1 MDKIIALYGGA
12 NVGKSTTFMELA
24 TMLPEPI
31 DTLHW
36 NKSDYRATFMVNGKK
51 VCICTWGDNRAE
63 LDRNIAYFH
72 KMQPDIAVT
81 ATRTWGKTVE
91 AVEEYAKE
99 FEPHAPIEWIR
110 ICRTSKEDCKGMA
123 ENRMKMWV

>member
-51 VCICTWGDNRAE
+51 VCICTC
-63 LDRNIAYFH
+63 
-72 KMQPDIAVT
+72 KP
-81 ATRTWGKTVE
+81 
-91 AVEEYAKE
+91 
-99 FEPHAPIEWIR
+99 PIQR
-110 ICRTSKEDCKGMA
+110 KVG
-123 ENRMKMWV
+123 

>member
-51 VCICTWGDNRAE
+51 CASAHGVTTE
-63 LDRNIAYFH
+63 LNLIGILH
-72 KMQPDIAVT
+72 IS
-81 ATRTWGKTVE
+81 TRCSLIL
-91 AVEEYAKE
+91 
-99 FEPHAPIEWIR
+99 P
-110 ICRTSKEDCKGMA
+110 
-123 ENRMKMWV
+123 